1 VHCSQAD
8 ALGLTHFVASSGGG
22 YIVGGMPALPEVG
35 KAASNRREFEM
46 LRKNAISQYRGMMAK
61 KRGEKGMVSI
71 GQL

>member
-1 VHCSQAD
+1 
-8 ALGLTHFVASSGGG
+8 
-22 YIVGGMPALPEVG
+22 MPALPEVG